1 MPNPNYTSRACA
13 AGSPSQPPPPSTTL
27 LSPLF
32 SLSPNLSLPRR
43 SSLLSL
49 FSLYPPRRR
58 PSRAPCS
65 LVRALACTR
74 ADPRASRAEQPQ
86 PPVAQPLRK
95 PRDAGLPAAHT
106 CAPRRPH
113 RSTPAPCST
122 QAATP
127 SSQRASPSAS
137 DPNARADRARRAA
150 TVSCVN
156 GDLFLPF
163 LSPSSP
169 LFSL

>member
-1 MPNPNYTSRACA
+1 MPNPNYTSRARA
-13 AGSPSQPPPPSTTL
+13 VGSPSQPPPPSTTL

-65 LVRALACTR
+65 LARALACTR

-95 PRDAGLPAAHT
+95 PRDAGLPAARAHLRTPPAPPQHT
-106 CAPRRPH
+106 GALQHASSDAEQPAREPQRKRPQRTRRP
-113 RSTPAPCST
+113 
-122 QAATP
+122 
-127 SSQRASPSAS
+127 SPTSR
-137 DPNARADRARRAA
+137 D
-150 TVSCVN
+150 C
-156 GDLFLPF
+156 FLC
-163 LSPSSP
+163 
-169 LFSL
+169 